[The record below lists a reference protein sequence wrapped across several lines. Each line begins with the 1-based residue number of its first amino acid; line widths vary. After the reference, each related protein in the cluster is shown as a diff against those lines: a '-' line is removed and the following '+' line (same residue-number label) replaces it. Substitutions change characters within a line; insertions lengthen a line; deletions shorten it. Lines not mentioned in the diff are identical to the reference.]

1 MSFINRGQKGLLF
14 LVFLF
19 LLILLP
25 LIFPNPARIGMFISC
40 GVAGVLAMGWLL
52 ILRIG
57 CLSLGQAAF
66 LAIGGYT
73 SAVLSQKLG
82 ISPWFGLL
90 LGGAVSGLIAL
101 GIGLIFLRIRGLY
114 LSIITFAFAEIVR
127 LVVST
132 VEFFGGHG
140 GILEIPKY
148 PPVTFPFVGIVTF
161 DSPFSCYYI
170 MFAVLV
176 IAGGFMW
183 RMDHSALGRTF
194 RCLPQNEDLAESL
207 GVHPLKY
214 KVISFTTA
222 CFFAGMAGAFTA
234 HYYGCLYP
242 GSYTAMQSVI
252 VQIQATVGGAASVAF
267 GGVLGGFLM
276 VMIETFL
283 LNVDARWVLI
293 FYGSVIILI
302 TFVLPEGLLSLPREL
317 RKWGGRPK
325 AEGEE
330 PLEPSASGQPVAKGN
345 VLSE

>member
-1 MSFINRGQKGLLF
+1 MNSIKTKQKGLLF
-14 LVFLF
+14 LILILF
-19 LLILLP
+19 LMLLP
-25 LIFPNPARIGMFISC
+25 VIFPNPARVGMFITG
-40 GVAGVLAMGWLL
+40 GVASVLAIGWLL

-57 CLSLGQAAF
+57 CLSLGQVAF

-73 SAVLSQKLG
+73 SAVLTMKMG

-90 LGGAVSGLIAL
+90 FGGVVSGLIAL

-132 VEFFGGHG
+132 LEFFGGHG

-148 PPVTFPFVGIVTF
+148 PAITFPFAGTVRF

-170 MFAVLV
+170 LLGILF
-176 IAGGFMW
+176 ISGSFMW

-194 RCLPQNEDLAESL
+194 RSLPQNENLAESL
-207 GVHPLKY
+207 GINPLKY
-214 KVISFTTA
+214 KVMSFVTA

-242 GSYTAMQSVI
+242 GSYTAHQSII

-267 GGVLGGFLM
+267 GGLLGGFLM
-276 VMIETFL
+276 VVIETFL
-283 LNVDARWVLI
+283 LNVDARWVFI
-293 FYGSVIILI
+293 FYGAVIIFI

-317 RKWGGRPK
+317 RKLRRRSK
-325 AEGEE
+325 AKGEQVFDG
-330 PLEPSASGQPVAKGN
+330 GQPAA
-345 VLSE
+345 